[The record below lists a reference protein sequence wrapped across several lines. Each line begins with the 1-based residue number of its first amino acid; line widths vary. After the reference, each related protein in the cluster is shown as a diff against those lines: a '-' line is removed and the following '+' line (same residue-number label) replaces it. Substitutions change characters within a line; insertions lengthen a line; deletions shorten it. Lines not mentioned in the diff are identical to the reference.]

1 MLVAIPSKGRAGSVK
16 TLTMTP
22 DAVLY
27 VPHDEESWYRS
38 YYREATIVPVP
49 GSVQGITRTR
59 NWILDHVDERYVV
72 FVDDDFDVAGYWSI
86 GYAKMQRKR
95 LTQGQLMEEWLRL
108 FHVTDDL
115 GYHLWGAETTGD
127 YRVVHPHRPFVW
139 HSYVTASC
147 MGLVNDGIRFDPEFP
162 VKEDYELCLRC
173 IRDDGGIVGARYLFW
188 KNSHWADEGGCKDYR
203 TQTMEDEMI
212 RKLMTMYPNRIKKIT
227 KGGSQYSIRLDF

>member
-16 TLTMTP
+16 TLTVTP
-22 DAVLY
+22 TAVLY
-27 VPHDEESWYRS
+27 VPQAEESWYRS
-38 YYREATIVPVP
+38 YYRETAIVPIP
-49 GSVQGITRTR
+49 DEIRGITRTR

-72 FVDDDFDVAGYWSI
+72 FVDDDVEGVGYWDI
-86 GYAKMQRKR
+86 RYTGKRKVV
-95 LTQGQLMEEWLRL
+95 LSEEQLMKEWLRL

-188 KNSHWADEGGCKDYR
+188 KNSHWATEGGCKDYR
-203 TQTMEDEMI
+203 TQEMEDEAI
-212 RKLMTMYPNRIKKIT
+212 RKLMQMYPNRIKKIT